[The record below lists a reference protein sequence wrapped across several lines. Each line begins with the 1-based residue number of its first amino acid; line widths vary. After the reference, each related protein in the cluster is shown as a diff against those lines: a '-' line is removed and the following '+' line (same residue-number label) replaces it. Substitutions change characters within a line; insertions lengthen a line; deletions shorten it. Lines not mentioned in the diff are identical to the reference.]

1 MHEKKEMWV
10 RFLGPEVPLEEGNP
24 LQYSYL
30 ENPMDRG
37 AWWTACHRVAKSQTW
52 VITQA
57 QLSHIDTKLNRKNFF
72 FFLKMGTQDL
82 LSCSV
87 VHSLLCLTL
96 CNPTDYSLLVVL
108 HQHMELAQTNVHG
121 VSDAIQPSNPLSW
134 ANYRSFSF
142 SISSS
147 NEYSWLISFRID
159 WFDFG
164 LDWFAVQGTL
174 KSLSSPTQ
182 QLKSINSSVFSL
194 LYGPTHIHTWL
205 LEKR

>member
-1 MHEKKEMWV
+1 MSDYTSTIITYRYKTKYEK
-10 RFLGPEVPLEEGNP
+10 
-24 LQYSYL
+24 
-30 ENPMDRG
+30 
-37 AWWTACHRVAKSQTW
+37 H
-52 VITQA
+52 
-57 QLSHIDTKLNRKNFF
+57 F
-72 FFLKMGTQDL
+72 FFLKMGTQDS

-87 VHSLLCLTL
+87 VQSLSCLTL
-96 CNPTDYSLLVVL
+96 CNPTEYSLLVVL
-108 HQHMELAQTNVHG
+108 RHHMELAQTNVHG
-121 VSDAIQPSNPLSW
+121 VNDAIQPSHPLSW
-134 ANYRSFSF
+134 ANYQSFSF

-194 LYGPTHIHTWL
+194 LYGPTLIFIHDYWKNDNFDYMDL
-205 LEKR
+205 CQQSDISAL